1 MRSST
6 SQQTECYLI
15 GIAGPSGSGK
25 SEIAGHMAHLLNGT
39 VLALDHYY
47 LALPHLT
54 PVERAAQNFDHP
66 SSLDWPLIEEQL
78 RALKRGEP
86 ILRPEYDF
94 AVHTRREILHP
105 MEPARVILVDGIFA
119 LYACIRP
126 LYDLAVFVDLE
137 DEVCFERRLRRDVR
151 ERGRT
156 PESVY
161 KQYAETV
168 RPMCEQFVLPTRDSA
183 DVVVRGDQLLA
194 LSAHQIMRGIGFRN
208 AEIGAF
214 S

>member
-1 MRSST
+1 
-6 SQQTECYLI
+6 
-15 GIAGPSGSGK
+15 
-25 SEIAGHMAHLLNGT
+25 MAHLLNGT
-39 VLALDHYY
+39 VLSLDHYY

-54 PVERAAQNFDHP
+54 PEERAAQNFDHP

-78 RALKRGEP
+78 TALRRGES

-94 AVHTRREILHP
+94 AVHTRREAMHP

-119 LYACIRP
+119 LYERIRP

-137 DEVCFERRLRRDVR
+137 DDVCFDRRLRRDVR

-156 PESVY
+156 PESVH

-168 RPMCEQFVLPTRDSA
+168 RPMCEQFVLPCRDSA
-183 DVVVRGDQLLA
+183 DVVVRGDQPLA
-194 LSAHQIMRGIGFRN
+194 LSASQIMCGIGFRN
-208 AEIGAF
+208 AEMRAV
-214 S
+214 